1 MGPLRQAAGLALLSC
16 CSAALGAGCPVPD
29 DGTSLRRGLLKVKYL
44 AETEAWERAA
54 GNNSAVQY
62 VLLVGSPRRVGWV
75 CYWPVEARARGE
87 LWNTFYVTAAG
98 DRVLV
103 AGPGGKLLTLDAW
116 RNAAH
121 GVKVY

>member
-1 MGPLRQAAGLALLSC
+1 M
-16 CSAALGAGCPVPD
+16 PD

-44 AETEAWERAA
+44 AETEAWERDAMKTA
-54 GNNSAVQY
+54 AVQY
-62 VLLVGSPRRVGWV
+62 VLSVDAPRRHGKR

-116 RNAAH
+116 RNAAR